1 MNTIQVEVLNP
12 GSLRL
17 LEELEKLQLINIHN
31 GKSVKST
38 SCEFIDFVQKLRSNS
53 NDLPNM
59 DEITAEV
66 ELQRN
71 EMYAISSQKN

>member
-31 GKSVKST
+31 GKRVKST
-38 SCEFIDFVQKLRSNS
+38 SCEFIDFVQKLR
-53 NDLPNM
+53 
-59 DEITAEV
+59 
-66 ELQRN
+66 
-71 EMYAISSQKN
+71 